1 VEAVKDIRHNKD
13 RKGIL
18 ILTPFF
24 SPNIGGVETHL
35 DDLVNGL
42 DKRGYKVYVQT
53 YSPIT
58 TEGVPWK
65 PREKRGNAVEIRRY
79 SWFGKNLFHKVEKL
93 PFIDFIYITPYLFL
107 RTFIWLLSNKNNIDV
122 IHAQGFNAASIGV
135 VFKKIFR
142 KKLIVST
149 HAIYE
154 IDKNSKMAKRIVKV
168 LNGADKILCLSEGSY
183 RELISFGLRESKLD
197 IFKYW
202 VDLEIFK
209 PYKNN
214 EFRKELGIKDGFIV
228 LFVGR
233 VMEKKGVRV
242 LCEVAQKLPE
252 VNFVFVGT
260 GPDED
265 YLKEQEKSN
274 DNIKFMGFVRNNLL
288 YKYYNASDV
297 FCIPSQ
303 YEEGFGRVVMEAV
316 SCGLPVVGSN
326 KGGIPEA
333 LDASVSILIEPTA
346 ENLKNAIEGLYRDNN
361 RYLELKSNCRSYAE
375 KNFSE
380 KNIELITK
388 YY

>member
-1 VEAVKDIRHNKD
+1 MK
-13 RKGIL
+13 KGVL

-42 DKRGYKVYVQT
+42 DERGYKVYVQT

-58 TEGVPWK
+58 TEGVAWK
-65 PREKRGNAVEIRRY
+65 SYEKRGNSIEIKRY
-79 SWFGKNLFHKVEKL
+79 KWFGRNLFHKVEKF
-93 PFIDFIYITPYLFL
+93 PFVDFIYITPYLFL
-107 RTFIWLLSNKNNIDV
+107 RTFIWLLSNKKKIDV
-122 IHAQGFNAASIGV
+122 IHAQGFNAAFMGT
-135 VFKKIFR
+135 VFKRIFK

-154 IDKNSKMAKRIVKV
+154 IDKSSNTAKRIVRV
-168 LNGADKILCLSEGSY
+168 LNKADKVLCLSKGSY
-183 RELISFGLRESKLD
+183 NELISFGLSEKKLD
-197 IFKYW
+197 VFKYW
-202 VDLEIFK
+202 IDLEVFK
-209 PYKNN
+209 PYENN
-214 EFRKELGIKDGFIV
+214 EFRNELGIKNVFTV

-233 VMEKKGVRV
+233 LIDKKGIRV
-242 LCEVAQKLPE
+242 LCEVAKEILD
-252 VNFVFVGT
+252 VNFVFIGT

-265 YLKEQEKSN
+265 YLKEQEKKGR
-274 DNIKFMGFVRNNLL
+274 NIKFVGFVRNDLL
-288 YKYYNASDV
+288 YKYYNSSDV

-316 SCGLPVVGSN
+316 ACGLPVVGSN

-333 LDASVSILIEPTA
+333 LDSSISILVEPTV
-346 ENLKNAIEGLYRDNN
+346 ENLKNAIEELYRDKD
-361 RYLELKSNCRSYAE
+361 RYFKLKNNCRSYAE

>member
-1 VEAVKDIRHNKD
+1 VGAMK
-13 RKGIL
+13 KGVL

-58 TEGVPWK
+58 TEGVAWK
-65 PREKRGNAVEIRRY
+65 SYEKRGNSIEIKRY
-79 SWFGKNLFHKVEKL
+79 KWFGRNLFHKVEKF
-93 PFIDFIYITPYLFL
+93 PFVDFIYITPYLFL
-107 RTFIWLLSNKNNIDV
+107 RTFIWLLFNKKKIDV
-122 IHAQGFNAASIGV
+122 IHAQGFNAAFIGT
-135 VFKKIFR
+135 VFKRIFK

-154 IDKNSKMAKRIVKV
+154 IDKNSNTAKRIVRV
-168 LNGADKILCLSEGSY
+168 LNKADKVLCLSKGSY
-183 RELISFGLRESKLD
+183 NELISFGLSEEKLD

-202 VDLEIFK
+202 IDLEVFK

-214 EFRKELGIKDGFIV
+214 EFRNKLGIKNVFTV

-233 VMEKKGVRV
+233 LIDKKGIRV
-242 LCEVAQKLPE
+242 LCEVAKEIPDM
-252 VNFVFVGT
+252 NFVFIGT
-260 GPDED
+260 GTDED
-265 YLKEQEKSN
+265 YLKEQEKKN
-274 DNIKFMGFVRNNLL
+274 RNIKFVGFVRNDLL
-288 YKYYNASDV
+288 YKYYNSSDV

-316 SCGLPVVGSN
+316 ACGLPVVGSN

-333 LDASVSILIEPTA
+333 LDSSVSILIEPTV
-346 ENLKNAIEGLYRDNN
+346 ENLKRKIEELYRNKD
-361 RYLELKSNCRSYAE
+361 RYFKLKNNCRNYAE

>member
-1 VEAVKDIRHNKD
+1 MK
-13 RKGIL
+13 KGVL

-42 DKRGYKVYVQT
+42 DKGGYKVYVQT

-58 TEGVPWK
+58 TEGVAWK
-65 PREKRGNAVEIRRY
+65 SYEKRGNSIGIKRY
-79 SWFGKNLFHKVEKL
+79 KWFGRNLFHKVEKF
-93 PFIDFIYITPYLFL
+93 PFVDFIYITPYLFL
-107 RTFIWLLSNKNNIDV
+107 RTFIWLLFNKKKIDV
-122 IHAQGFNAASIGV
+122 IHAQGFNAAFMGA
-135 VFKKIFR
+135 VFKGVFK

-154 IDKNSKMAKRIVKV
+154 IDKNSNTAKRIVRV
-168 LNGADKILCLSEGSY
+168 LNKADKVLCLSKGSY
-183 RELISFGLRESKLD
+183 NELISFGLSEKKLD

-202 VDLEIFK
+202 IDLEVFK

-214 EFRKELGIKDGFIV
+214 EFRDELGIKNVFTV

-233 VMEKKGVRV
+233 LIDKKGIRV
-242 LCEVAQKLPE
+242 LCEVAKEIPDM
-252 VNFVFVGT
+252 NFVFIGT

-265 YLKEQEKSN
+265 YLKEQEKKN
-274 DNIKFMGFVRNNLL
+274 RNIKFVGFVRNDLL
-288 YKYYNASDV
+288 YKYYNSSDV

-316 SCGLPVVGSN
+316 ACGLPVVGSN

-333 LDASVSILIEPTA
+333 LDSSVSILIEPTV
-346 ENLKNAIEGLYRDNN
+346 ENLKREIEELYRNKD
-361 RYLELKSNCRSYAE
+361 RYFKLKNNCRSYAE
-375 KNFSE
+375 RNFSE

>member
-1 VEAVKDIRHNKD
+1 MK
-13 RKGIL
+13 KGVL

-42 DKRGYKVYVQT
+42 DKGGYKVYVQT

-58 TEGVPWK
+58 TEGVAWK
-65 PREKRGNAVEIRRY
+65 SYEKRGNSIEIKRY
-79 SWFGKNLFHKVEKL
+79 KWFGRNLFHKVEKF
-93 PFIDFIYITPYLFL
+93 PFVDFIYITPYLFL
-107 RTFIWLLSNKNNIDV
+107 RTFIWLLFNKKKISV
-122 IHAQGFNAASIGV
+122 IHAQGFNAAFMGT
-135 VFKKIFR
+135 VFKGVFK

-154 IDKNSKMAKRIVKV
+154 IDKNSNTAKRIVRV
-168 LNGADKILCLSEGSY
+168 LNKADKVLCLSKGSY
-183 RELISFGLRESKLD
+183 NELISFGLSEKKLD

-202 VDLEIFK
+202 IDLEVFK

-214 EFRKELGIKDGFIV
+214 EFRDELGIKNVFTV

-233 VMEKKGVRV
+233 LIDKKGIRV
-242 LCEVAQKLPE
+242 LCEVAKEIPDM
-252 VNFVFVGT
+252 NFVFIGT

-265 YLKEQEKSN
+265 YLKEQEKKN
-274 DNIKFMGFVRNNLL
+274 RNIKFVGFVRNDLL
-288 YKYYNASDV
+288 YKYYNSSDV

-316 SCGLPVVGSN
+316 ACGLPVVGSN

-333 LDASVSILIEPTA
+333 LDSSVSILIEPTV
-346 ENLKNAIEGLYRDNN
+346 ENLKREIEELYRNKD
-361 RYLELKSNCRSYAE
+361 RYFKLKNNCRSYAE
-375 KNFSE
+375 RNFSE

>member
-1 VEAVKDIRHNKD
+1 MK
-13 RKGIL
+13 KGVL

-58 TEGVPWK
+58 TEGVAWK
-65 PREKRGNAVEIRRY
+65 SYEKRGNSIEIKRY
-79 SWFGKNLFHKVEKL
+79 KWFGRNLFHKVEKF
-93 PFIDFIYITPYLFL
+93 PFVDFIYITPYLFL
-107 RTFIWLLSNKNNIDV
+107 RTFIWLLFNKKKIDV
-122 IHAQGFNAASIGV
+122 IHAQGFNAAFIGT
-135 VFKKIFR
+135 VFKRIFK

-154 IDKNSKMAKRIVKV
+154 IDKNSNTAKHIVRV
-168 LNGADKILCLSEGSY
+168 LNKADKVLCLSEGSY
-183 RELISFGLRESKLD
+183 NELISFGLSEEKLD

-202 VDLEIFK
+202 IDLEVFK

-214 EFRKELGIKDGFIV
+214 EFRDELGIKNVFTV

-233 VMEKKGVRV
+233 LIDKKGTRV
-242 LCEVAQKLPE
+242 LCEVAKEIPDM
-252 VNFVFVGT
+252 NFVFVGT

-265 YLKEQEKSN
+265 YLKEQEKKN
-274 DNIKFMGFVRNNLL
+274 RNIKFVGFVRNDLL
-288 YKYYNASDV
+288 YKYYNSSDV

-316 SCGLPVVGSN
+316 ACGLPVVGSN

-333 LDASVSILIEPTA
+333 LDSSVSILIEPTV
-346 ENLKNAIEGLYRDNN
+346 ENLKREIEELYRNKD
-361 RYLELKSNCRSYAE
+361 RYFKLKNNCRSYAE
-375 KNFSE
+375 RNFSE